1 MINTSLIIVY
11 LLILI
16 IDRYTIKK
24 LILINNEDDI
34 RNRNIVSSGMAI

>member
-34 RNRNIVSSGMAI
+34 RNRKRVSSGMAT